1 MEEPLEPSEKEK
13 LTEFQEGFN
22 EGLMHPLPD
31 SLKVLLK
38 SKMPSH
44 PKPVIIHMKR
54 YAKSV
59 LKEAP

>member
-1 MEEPLEPSEKEK
+1 
-13 LTEFQEGFN
+13 
-22 EGLMHPLPD
+22 
-31 SLKVLLK
+31 LKVLLK